1 MNPPK
6 LPDEAIEQ
14 LRQLLDRAESSNW
27 LIGDHV
33 NSVVSECQAWFEK
46 AGFRHARAEI
56 IRQLANATG
65 RDPSTLR
72 DRSAMANF
80 YSPTVRQE
88 FDALSWS
95 QMRACKSAGDNW
107 REYAEWTADN
117 LPAPVL
123 VIRNRIKNNGDN
135 IPAWVNRWERL
146 LQLAE
151 LLSRDPGAPEEV
163 QRVGDWVLNQRVEL
177 NGS

>member
-14 LRQLLDRAESSNW
+14 LRQLLDRAESNNW

-80 YSPTVRQE
+80 YSPAVRQE

-95 QMRACKSAGDNW
+95 QFRAVKSAGDKW
-107 REYAEWTADN
+107 REYADWALDN
-117 LPAPVL
+117 LPAPVAA
-123 VIRNRIKNNGDN
+123 IRAKIKYNGDGV
-135 IPAWVNRWERL
+135 PVWVSRWERL

-151 LLSRDPGAPEEV
+151 LLARDPSAPEDV
-163 QRVGDWVLNQRVEL
+163 QATGDWILNRKVEL
-177 NGS
+177 NGN